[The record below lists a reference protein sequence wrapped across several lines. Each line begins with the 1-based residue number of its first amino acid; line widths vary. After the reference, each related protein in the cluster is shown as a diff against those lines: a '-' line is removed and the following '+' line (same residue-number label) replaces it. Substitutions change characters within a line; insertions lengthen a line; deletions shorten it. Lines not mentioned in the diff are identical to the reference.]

1 MILSNFTH
9 SWQLRQLNMDY
20 SLAHAL
26 SYNMTGINNVLCFY
40 DINCAY
46 MKNLRRR
53 VDSSDVLQIPPSMK
67 ITAGIGMW
75 HVHGHKKECYTRYL
89 PLFIKGSGWVDGEI
103 IETLWS
109 TLNIVS
115 ASTRGMTSPHRQ
127 ELLDFQMNDSNFM
140 KMIRMADS
148 LSQKLKTVRASV
160 VLAREAFER
169 FNKAITLIQETNWSK
184 QEEAALHQRIHDP
197 SVMDVFE
204 IQLKKAPTM
213 HALEL
218 QLLEKSTQQGVHHGA
233 ASWITCGLAIEEAEI
248 ILNINRKDGGQN
260 QSELK
265 RLAIARRADKLAA
278 ERSRFIADGRI
289 YLRMDDEMEWSDEWD
304 GRTNHVAGPDTLDD
318 EEILSNGDSNS
329 TADEEW
335 GRDSFNDPTSSCLP
349 LPSKFGID
357 HCKANK
363 FHQLAQMEL
372 ELHTGQ
378 ANDALHGLH
387 LALADKAVIFR
398 GVVRPATNYSM
409 RTRAWQM
416 IHSINSSVKQYAVIY
431 RRCQASIIALGAG
444 SDILERYQELQKSHL
459 STSAA
464 AFTQRAHDHR
474 GSQLPWFWTI
484 DIPKDTNSKSWLSEF
499 YRIHWLHA
507 KAAKDR
513 WQEEEELV
521 TSEFQWVINYFQYRA
536 KRWNGTYMENKSAG
550 NHGAACYAAR
560 QQAIYDRLAEQGEL
574 TWQGMNPDDVAFNH
588 GM

>member
-1 MILSNFTH
+1 
-9 SWQLRQLNMDY
+9 
-20 SLAHAL
+20 
-26 SYNMTGINNVLCFY
+26 
-40 DINCAY
+40 
-46 MKNLRRR
+46 
-53 VDSSDVLQIPPSMK
+53 
-67 ITAGIGMW
+67 
-75 HVHGHKKECYTRYL
+75 
-89 PLFIKGSGWVDGEI
+89 
-103 IETLWS
+103 
-109 TLNIVS
+109 
-115 ASTRGMTSPHRQ
+115 MTSPHRQ

-560 QQAIYDRLAEQGEL
+560 QQAVYDRLAEQGEL